1 VLTLRIA
8 NYLNGVVRVKICGP
22 VPEKFINL
30 CLARGIFLW
39 SITKHNDDVLADI
52 RLPDFFRIRPLV
64 RKSLSRI
71 EVVGYRGFPFALKRL
86 KRRKMLV
93 VGAVVFFV
101 LLHVLTS
108 YIWFVDV
115 TGQNR
120 FSGDQIKMIARASG
134 LKPGAAKDRVDV
146 RGIENQIL
154 LQAPQIAWVGVS
166 LTGTRAVI
174 EVVEKTLPKQEDKSP
189 ADIVAAKAGIIT
201 EIIAIAG
208 QAAVKQ
214 GDTVKKGDLLIK
226 GMLASLPVQPQAP
239 GQPPPAV
246 EPPKLLRANGIIKAR
261 VWYEGYGE
269 ASLVQVDWE
278 RTGRQTVGISLR
290 IKEHQFTLKPV
301 PAQPYE
307 HFQTEV
313 IHKKL
318 LDWRNSDFAVE
329 STIDV
334 VYEVVAKSQ
343 EISWEEARDLAKGK
357 ALQTVQELIPENAQ
371 VLARGI
377 ETLKG
382 AEPGLVRVKVSVET
396 SEDIGHT
403 ANITQ

>member
-1 VLTLRIA
+1 MTLKIA
-8 NYLNGVVRVKICGP
+8 NYMNGVVRIRISGP

-30 CLARGIFLW
+30 CLARGIFLQG
-39 SITKHNDDVLADI
+39 ITKRNEDVLAYI

-64 RKSLSRI
+64 RTSQSRV
-71 EVVGYRGFPFALKRL
+71 EVVACHGFPFALKRL

-93 VGAVVFFV
+93 VGAMVFFI

-115 TGQNR
+115 TGQSR
-120 FSGDQIKMIARASG
+120 FSGDEIKMIARQYG
-134 LKPGAAKDRVDV
+134 LKPGVSKDRIDV

-154 LQAPQIAWVGVS
+154 LKAPGIAWVGVS

-189 ADIVAAKAGIIT
+189 ADVVAAKAGIIT

-208 QAAVKQ
+208 QAAVKP

-226 GMLASLPVQPQAP
+226 GVLPVPPPQPPEP
-239 GQPPPAV
+239 GQPPPVV
-246 EPPKLLRANGIIKAR
+246 EPPKPLRANGIIKAR
-261 VWYEGYGE
+261 VWYESYGE
-269 ASLVQVDWE
+269 AALVQEDWE
-278 RTGRQTVGISLR
+278 RTGRQTVGVSLQ
-290 IKEHQFTLKPV
+290 IKEHRFMLKQV
-301 PAQPYE
+301 PEQPYQ
-307 HFQTEV
+307 HFQAEA

-318 LDWRNSDFAVE
+318 SGWRNSDFAVE
-329 STIDV
+329 STINIF
-334 VYEVVAKSQ
+334 YEIVAKSR

-371 VLARGI
+371 VLARSVEI
-377 ETLKG
+377 LQT
-382 AEPGLVRVKVSVET
+382 AEPGLVRVKVGVET

-403 ANITQ
+403 ANISQ

>member
-1 VLTLRIA
+1 LTLRIA
-8 NYLNGVVRVKICGP
+8 NYMNGVVRVRICGP

-39 SITKHNDDVLADI
+39 SITKHNDDVLAYI

-64 RKSLSRI
+64 RKSQSRI
-71 EVVGYRGFPFALKRL
+71 EVIAYHGFPFALKRL
-86 KRRKMLV
+86 KRRKMLA
-93 VGAVVFFV
+93 VGAIVFFV

-115 TGQNR
+115 TGQNH
-120 FSGDQIKMIARASG
+120 FSGEQIKMIARANG
-134 LKPGAAKDRVDV
+134 LKPGASKDHVDV

-154 LQAPQIAWVGVS
+154 LQAPEIAWVGVT

-189 ADIVAAKAGIIT
+189 ADIVATKPGIIT

-208 QAAVKQ
+208 QSVVKQ

-226 GMLASLPVQPQAP
+226 GVLAAPPAQQPPLP
-239 GQPPPAV
+239 GQPPAAVASPA
-246 EPPKLLRANGIIKAR
+246 LLRANGIIKAR
-261 VWYEGYGE
+261 VWYESYGE
-269 ASLVQVDWE
+269 AAVVQVDWE
-278 RTGRQTVGISLR
+278 RTGRQTTGIGLA
-290 IKEHQFTLKPV
+290 IKEHHFTLKPV

-318 LDWRNSDFAVE
+318 SGWRNSDFVVE
-329 STIDV
+329 FNINV
-334 VYEVVAKSQ
+334 FYEVVSKSQ
-343 EISWEEARDLAKGK
+343 RISWDEARDLAKGK
-357 ALQTVQELIPENAQ
+357 ALQMVQELIPENAQ

-377 ETLKG
+377 ETLNT

-396 SEDIGHT
+396 TEDIGRT
-403 ANITQ
+403 ANVTQ

>member
-1 VLTLRIA
+1 MTLRIA
-8 NYLNGVVRVKICGP
+8 NYMNGVVRVRIRGP

-30 CLARGIFLW
+30 CLVRGIFLHG
-39 SITKHNDDVLADI
+39 ITKHNDDVLAYI

-64 RKSLSRI
+64 RNSQNRV
-71 EVVGYRGFPFALKRL
+71 EVVSCHGLPFAVKKL

-93 VGAVVFFV
+93 AGALVFFV

-115 TGQNR
+115 KGQNR
-120 FSGDQIKMIARASG
+120 FTGDQIKVIARQGG
-134 LKPGAAKDRVDV
+134 LKPGVSKDKVDV
-146 RGIENQIL
+146 REIEKRIL
-154 LQAPQIAWVGVS
+154 LQIPEIAWVGVS

-189 ADIVAAKAGIIT
+189 ADIVATKAGIIT
-201 EIIAIAG
+201 EIIALAG

-214 GDTVKKGDLLIK
+214 GDTVRKGDILIR
-226 GMLASLPVQPQAP
+226 GVLAVSPPPPPQP
-239 GQPPPAV
+239 GQPPTTP
-246 EPPKLLRANGIIKAR
+246 ESPKPLRANGIVKAR
-261 VWYEGYGE
+261 VWYESYGE
-269 ASLVQVDWE
+269 AELARVDWE
-278 RTGRQTVGISLR
+278 RTGRQTVGVTLQV
-290 IKEHQFTLKPV
+290 KEHRFVLKQV
-301 PAQPYE
+301 SEQPFS

-318 LDWRNSDFAVE
+318 PGWRNSDIAVE
-329 STIDV
+329 STIDIYHETV
-334 VYEVVAKSQ
+334 PKTQ
-343 EISWEEARDLAKGK
+343 EISWEEARDLAKGR

-371 VLARGI
+371 VLARSI
-377 ETLKG
+377 ETLNT

-403 ANITQ
+403 VNTTQ

>member
-1 VLTLRIA
+1 LTLRIA
-8 NYLNGVVRVKICGP
+8 NYMNGVVKVKICSP

-39 SITKHNDDVLADI
+39 SITKYNDDVLAYI

-64 RKSLSRI
+64 RTSQSHV
-71 EVVGYRGFPFALKRL
+71 EVIGYHGFPFALKRL
-86 KRRKMLV
+86 RRRKMLV
-93 VGAVVFFV
+93 VGALVFIV

-115 TGQNR
+115 TGQTH
-120 FSGDQIKMIARASG
+120 FPGDQIKMIARQSG
-134 LKPGAAKDRVDV
+134 LKPGVSKDHVDV

-154 LQAPQIAWVGVS
+154 LKAPQIAWVGVS

-189 ADIVAAKAGIIT
+189 ADIIAVKAGIIT

-208 QAAVKQ
+208 QSAVKQ

-226 GMLASLPVQPQAP
+226 GVLAALPPQTPVP
-239 GQPPPAV
+239 GQPPAAL

-261 VWYEGYGE
+261 VWYESYGE
-269 ASLVQVDWE
+269 AALVETHWE
-278 RTGRQTVGISLR
+278 RTGRQTVGIGLQV
-290 IKEHQFTLKPV
+290 KEHQFSLKQAPE
-301 PAQPYE
+301 QPYE
-307 HFQTEV
+307 HFQTEL

-318 LDWRNSDFAVE
+318 PVWRNSDFAVE
-329 STIDV
+329 STINIF
-334 VYEVVAKSQ
+334 YEVVAKYH

-357 ALQTVQELIPENAQ
+357 ALQTVQILIPENAQ

-377 ETLKG
+377 ETLKTD
-382 AEPGLVRVKVSVET
+382 EPGLVRVKVSVET
-396 SEDIGHT
+396 SEDIGLT